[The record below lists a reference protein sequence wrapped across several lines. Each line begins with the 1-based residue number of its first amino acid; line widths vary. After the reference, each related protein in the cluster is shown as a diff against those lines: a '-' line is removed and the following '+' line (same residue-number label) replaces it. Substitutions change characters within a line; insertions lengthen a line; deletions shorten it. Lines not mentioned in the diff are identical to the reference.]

1 MSCQSYGKIK
11 QLLATRREIWAG
23 SLLYSEMIRP
33 ALLQLYDNVAK
44 ILSSRESSQFV
55 VMEAT

>member
-1 MSCQSYGKIK
+1 MARKK

-23 SLLYSEMIRP
+23 YLLCSEMIRP
-33 ALLQLYDNVAK
+33 ALLQLYDVAK